1 MFWHKM
7 YNNKMRKEVTIMSVY
22 YSSET
27 RMLQELNKA
36 LTDRLNPGNNHTWL
50 FAENSKEKIKINPV
64 QFPDVNT
71 KVFPGVAGWREDVIS
86 FLRGS
91 FNHAGGLQ
99 TLLPYVET
107 RFVVCTEPDFFIIR
121 PKWISEMINAMKA
134 KKISFFG
141 APYDPRRYNMYR
153 YFPHV
158 AFMAMDLS
166 RVDKS
171 TLDFNPIHSSSDIFH
186 RIKKKILGKRANINT
201 RRDTSSKIF
210 ERYHKTHASECI
222 QPVFSGK
229 IWFFEKDF
237 QNSDC
242 RTLGIYIIGRNTF
255 IGENLTRFICKAR
268 KKKRIWRARAR
279 RSKNSSKKLFLI
291 SSSKYRPVAPFYA
304 LNSFRKFISKPVFQ
318 KFN

>member
-99 TLLPYVET
+99 TLLPYV
-107 RFVVCTEPDFFIIR
+107 
-121 PKWISEMINAMKA
+121 
-134 KKISFFG
+134 
-141 APYDPRRYNMYR
+141 
-153 YFPHV
+153 

-229 IWFFEKDF
+229 IGFFDKILPDSLSFVPHKKDYFVREGFSKFGLPDFGNLYNWEEYFYRGKPYAFHMQGSKEKKDMAREGKAVKEF
-237 QNSDC
+237 
-242 RTLGIYIIGRNTF
+242 IEKIISN
-255 IGENLTRFICKAR
+255 
-268 KKKRIWRARAR
+268 
-279 RSKNSSKKLFLI
+279 
-291 SSSKYRPVAPFYA
+291 
-304 LNSFRKFISKPVFQ
+304 Q
-318 KFN
+318 QQ

>member
-186 RIKKKILGKRANINT
+186 RIKKII
-201 RRDTSSKIF
+201 S
-210 ERYHKTHASECI
+210 
-222 QPVFSGK
+222 
-229 IWFFEKDF
+229 FEKDF
-237 QNSDC
+237 QNSDF
-242 RTLGIYIIGRNTF
+242 RTFGIYIIGRNTF